1 MDGRKGMIRRYT
13 VFTIRIAVLCALLLS
28 SAYCQSTSERERMLR
43 SVTKSDVDKYQEL
56 LVLPE
61 QYTTNGA
68 YYHKKYYDYLIGI
81 ARTLS
86 EEQKLAI
93 ARNSI
98 GFYFDK
104 RENNRE
110 KLHLGLDV
118 NIPADAQNRGLSYE
132 AMGMSALERH
142 LKNIIDVLYAGT
154 AVFGEKEI
162 FGTVVAFRWES
173 GARSESITI
182 WIEKREMRLFEEN
195 KLTLKELITRSPIT
209 NTAGKLIRLLL

>member
-1 MDGRKGMIRRYT
+1 MSGGIEIIRRYGI
-13 VFTIRIAVLCALLLS
+13 FTLRITILCALLLS
-28 SAYCQSTSERERMLR
+28 SAYCQSTSDRERMLR
-43 SVTKSDVDKYQEL
+43 SVTKSDVDRYQEL

-86 EEQKLAI
+86 EEQKLSI
-93 ARNSI
+93 AEHSI

-118 NIPADAQNRGLSYE
+118 NIPMNAQNRALSYE
-132 AMGMSALERH
+132 AMGLRALEQH
-142 LKNIIDVLYAGT
+142 LQNIIDVLYAGT
-154 AVFGEKEI
+154 AVFGENEI
-162 FGTVVAFRWES
+162 HGTVVAFRWES
-173 GARSESITI
+173 GARTESITI
-182 WIEKREMRLFEEN
+182 WIDKKEMERFQDK
-195 KLTLKELITRSPIT
+195 KLTLKELITRSSIT